1 MGGGGSIDK
10 EQMSSTTG
18 MECTANSRNGS
29 G

>member
-1 MGGGGSIDK
+1 MGGGGSTDK